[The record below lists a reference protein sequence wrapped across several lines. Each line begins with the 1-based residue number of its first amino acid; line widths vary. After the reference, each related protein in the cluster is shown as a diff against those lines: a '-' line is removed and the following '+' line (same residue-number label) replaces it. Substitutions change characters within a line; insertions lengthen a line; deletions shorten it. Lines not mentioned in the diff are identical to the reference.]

1 MKEKLVKLWKYYTV
15 YEKCWLLIITI
26 LAVLAAIIFPSED
39 VNGNSGAIIMA
50 LSLLY
55 TVLNVNCE
63 LLISKQSK
71 WNFIVSIFIEITEI
85 TMFLLLAYRF
95 ATIATTL
102 FFWLPIDIISFVLWR
117 KHPDKQ
123 KKELTKVRS
132 LSGWQE
138 IAVIAGILIWTLGV
152 GSLMCCVT
160 DNLTVSTLFEGRRN
174 IEILTCYLD
183 AMVSALDIANG
194 TFILLR
200 FREQWIAWYLEVIID
215 AVLCVLGGQYVLLV
229 LTFGYLTNTTY
240 GYLKWGRYIKDHPA
254 KLEN

>member
-1 MKEKLVKLWKYYTV
+1 MRKKLEDLWKYYTT
-15 YEKCWLLIITI
+15 YEKCWLLGITV
-26 LAVLAAIIFPSED
+26 LAVIAAILFPTEGAD
-39 VNGNSGAIIMA
+39 GKNGALIMA

-71 WNFIVSIFIEITEI
+71 WNFVVSIFIEITEI
-85 TMFLLLAYRF
+85 TMFMLLAYRF

-102 FFWLPIDIISFVLWR
+102 FFWLPIDIISFVMWH
-117 KHPDKQ
+117 KHPDRQ

-132 LSGWQE
+132 LTGWQE
-138 IAVIAGILIWTLGV
+138 IAVIAGIIIWTIGV
-152 GSLMCCVT
+152 GTLMCYVT
-160 DNLTVSTLFEGRRN
+160 EHLTVSTLFEGRRD

-194 TFILLR
+194 TFILFR

-229 LTFGYLTNTTY
+229 LTLGYLTNTTY
-240 GYLKWGRYIKDHPA
+240 GYLKWGRYIKEH
-254 KLEN
+254 KEI